1 MPKKNWTLKK
11 LPNGLR
17 YMLVSRPEMT
27 SVTTMVLVKTG
38 SEYESKEQNGLSHF
52 LEHMC
57 FKGTKKRPSS
67 MAIAKEF
74 EILGAQNNAFTG
86 HEYTGY
92 YAKGVADYACTFL
105 EICGDIFLNS
115 TFPEG
120 EIQKEKGV
128 VIEEINMYED
138 RPQSKV
144 SQVLDE
150 LMYGEQPAG
159 RDIGGTKKTVS
170 SFTRKDIVEYHSK
183 KYTPE
188 NTLVVVAG
196 KFDAN
201 KIEKQVKE
209 TFGMMKRK
217 KAPTKSLTKVSQKS
231 PAVKIHHKKS
241 EQTHIILSFHAYNR
255 FDPKK
260 KTANLAAHILGGG
273 MASRLFD
280 LLREKLGVCYYVNAS
295 SSTAT
300 DHGRFS
306 IRAGLANDK
315 LVQTLTEIVKEIKRI
330 KTEFVSHEELDRVKK
345 SITAESKIGLETSDS
360 YADFYGFQKL
370 LQNKIE
376 EIEEGVAKYQKIT
389 DKQILDVAKEIFNA
403 KNVNL
408 AIVGPHANE
417 KELLELLKTL

>member
-1 MPKKNWTLKK
+1 
-11 LPNGLR
+11 
-17 YMLVSRPEMT
+17 MLVSRPEMT

-57 FKGTKKRPSS
+57 FKGTKKRPTS
-67 MAIAKEF
+67 MDIAKEF

-92 YAKGVADYACTFL
+92 YAKGVSDYACTFL
-105 EICGDIFLNS
+105 EMCGDVFLNS
-115 TFPEG
+115 TFPES
-120 EIQKEKGV
+120 EIEKEKGV

-144 SQVLDE
+144 GNVVAE
-150 LMYGEQPAG
+150 LMYGDQPAG
-159 RDIGGTKKTVS
+159 RDIAGTKKTVS
-170 SFTRKDIVEYHSK
+170 SFNRKDIVDYHSK

-196 KFDAN
+196 KFDTK

-209 TFGMMKRK
+209 TFGVMKKRN
-217 KAPTKSLTKVSQKS
+217 PPFKSLTKILQKA

-255 FDPKK
+255 FDPKR
-260 KTANLAAHILGGG
+260 KTANLMAHILGGG

-280 LLREKLGVCYYVNAS
+280 LLREKLGVCYYVHAS
-295 SSTAT
+295 SGAST
-300 DHGRFS
+300 DRGSFS

-315 LVQTLTEIVKEIKRI
+315 LVQTLTEIVKEIRRI
-330 KTEFVSHEELDRVKK
+330 KTELVSHEELDRVKK

-360 YADFYGFQKL
+360 YADFYGFQEL

-376 EIEEGVAKYQKIT
+376 EIDENVAKYQKIT
-389 DKQILDVAKEIFNA
+389 DKQILDVAKDIFTS

-408 AIVGPHANE
+408 AIVGPHSNQ
-417 KELLELLKTL
+417 KELLNILATL

>member
-1 MPKKNWTLKK
+1 MKKNWTLKK

-17 YMLVSRPEMT
+17 YMLIPRPEMT

-38 SEYESKEQNGLSHF
+38 SEYETKEQNGLSHF

-86 HEYTGY
+86 SEYTGY
-92 YAKGVADYACTFL
+92 YAKGLADYACTFL
-105 EICGDIFLNS
+105 EMCGDIFLNS
-115 TFPEG
+115 TFPES

-128 VIEEINMYED
+128 VIEEINMYDD

-144 SQVLDE
+144 GQVIAE
-150 LMYGEQPAG
+150 LMFGDQPAG
-159 RDIGGTKKTVS
+159 RDIAGTKKTVS
-170 SFTRKDIVEYHSK
+170 SFTRKDIVDYHSK

-196 KFDAN
+196 KFDIK

-209 TFGMMKRK
+209 TFGEMKK
-217 KAPTKSLTKVSQKS
+217 KKPPVKSRTKVAQKS
-231 PAVKIHHKKS
+231 AAVRILHKKS
-241 EQTHIILSFHAYNR
+241 EQSHMVLSFHAYNR
-255 FDPKK
+255 FDPKR
-260 KTANLAAHILGGG
+260 KTSNLMAHILGGG

-280 LLREKLGVCYYVNAS
+280 LLREKLGVCYYVHAS
-295 SSTAT
+295 SGAST
-300 DHGRFS
+300 DHGTFS

-330 KTEFVSHEELDRVKK
+330 KTELVSHEELDRVKK

-360 YADFYGFQKL
+360 YADFYGFQEL

-376 EIEEGVAKYQKIT
+376 EIDEGVSKYQKIT
-389 DKQILDVAKEIFNA
+389 DNQIKDVANEVFTSQNA
-403 KNVNL
+403 NL
-408 AIVGPHANE
+408 AIVGPHSNE
-417 KELLELLKTL
+417 KELLNLLNHL

>member
-1 MPKKNWTLKK
+1 MSKKNWNLKK
-11 LPNGLR
+11 LPNDLR
-17 YMLVSRPEMT
+17 YILVSRPEMT

-38 SEYESKEQNGLSHF
+38 SEYENKEQNGLSHF

-92 YAKGVADYACTFL
+92 YAKGVSDYACTFL
-105 EICGDIFLNS
+105 EMCGDVFLNS

-120 EIQKEKGV
+120 EIAKEKGV

-144 SQVLDE
+144 SQVSSE
-150 LMYGEQPAG
+150 LMFGDQPAG
-159 RDIGGTKKTVS
+159 RDIAGTKETVS
-170 SFTRKDIVEYHSK
+170 SFTRKDIVDYHSK

-188 NTLVVVAG
+188 NTLVIVAG
-196 KFDAN
+196 KFDTK

-209 TFGMMKRK
+209 TFGVMKK
-217 KAPTKSLTKVSQKS
+217 KKPPVKSRTKVSQKD
-231 PAVKIHHKKS
+231 PAVKIHNKKS

-260 KTANLAAHILGGG
+260 KTANLMAHILGGG

-280 LLREKLGVCYYVNAS
+280 LLREKLGVCYYVHAGSGAS
-295 SSTAT
+295 T
-300 DHGRFS
+300 DHGQFS

-315 LVQTLTEIVKEIKRI
+315 LVETVTEIVKEIKRI
-330 KTEFVSHEELDRVKK
+330 KAELVSHEELDRVKK
-345 SITAESKIGLETSDS
+345 SIAAESKIGLETSDS
-360 YADFYGFQKL
+360 YADFYGFQQL

-376 EIEEGVAKYQKIT
+376 EIDENVAKYQKIT
-389 DKQILDVAKEIFNA
+389 DKQILEVAKEIFTSKNA
-403 KNVNL
+403 NL
-408 AIVGPHANE
+408 AIVGPHSNE
-417 KELLELLKTL
+417 KELLAILKSL

>member
-1 MPKKNWTLKK
+1 MPKKNWILKK

-38 SEYESKEQNGLSHF
+38 SEYESKEQSGLSHF

-86 HEYTGY
+86 SEYTGY
-92 YAKGVADYACTFL
+92 YAKGVSDYACTFL
-105 EICGDIFLNS
+105 EMWVDIFLNS
-115 TFPEG
+115 TFPES

-144 SQVLDE
+144 NQVLDE
-150 LMYGEQPAG
+150 LMFGDQPAG
-159 RDIGGTKKTVS
+159 RDIVGTKKTVS
-170 SFTRKDIVEYHSK
+170 SFTRKDIVSYHSK

-196 KFDAN
+196 KFDAK

-209 TFGMMKRK
+209 TFGVMKK
-217 KAPTKSLTKVSQKS
+217 KKPPVKPRTKISQKL
-231 PAVKIHHKKS
+231 PAIKIHHKKS

-255 FDPKK
+255 FSQKR
-260 KTANLAAHILGGG
+260 KTASLMAHILGGG

-280 LLREKLGVCYYVNAS
+280 LLREKLGVCYYVHAVS
-295 SSTAT
+295 RVAT
-300 DHGRFS
+300 DYGRFK
-306 IRAGLANDK
+306 ILAGLANDK
-315 LVQTLTEIVKEIKRI
+315 LVQTLTEIVKEVKRI
-330 KTEFVSHEELDRVKK
+330 KAELVSHEELDRVKK

-360 YADFYGFQKL
+360 YADFYGFQEL

-376 EIEEGVAKYQKIT
+376 EIDENVAKFQKIT
-389 DKQILDVAKEIFNA
+389 DEQIKEVANEIFTSKNA
-403 KNVNL
+403 NL
-408 AIVGPHANE
+408 AIVGPQTNQ
-417 KELLELLKTL
+417 KELLKLLAAL